1 MKRYTRTF
9 RRHKLLVLAPVV
21 LSLLVALGSV
31 VVSSRVYQAQGTLWA
46 DAPVPDSSTVLSESP
61 PSPSPAAQQAS
72 VLSEL
77 FTTDQ
82 FLTDVG
88 RRSPWAAYLRQHPG
102 AVGTVFASL
111 QKDTTVSVLGP
122 QVISVVY
129 QSSDPTT
136 TAPMARAIMNAF
148 VAELVSLQ
156 RTRDEQQITYDKQNL
171 QTTSSALSS
180 TQSLLS
186 RYLAVH
192 PQQPGATLDPTVTQ
206 LSGNVA
212 TAEQLY
218 GSAVADYNSSE
229 LALSSV
235 NDSSQLHV
243 IDQPAVAR
251 ILSDKRKIAYAG
263 IGGLFAGLVISVLLL
278 SWLVANDTSPRDA
291 EDVEDELGLT
301 VVGSIEQASSLR
313 QADRDAS

>member
-21 LSLLVALGSV
+21 LALLVALGFV
-31 VVSSRVYQAQGTLWA
+31 VASPRNYLAQGTLWA
-46 DAPVPDSSTVLSESP
+46 DAPVPDSSSVVSQSP

-77 FTTDQ
+77 MATDQ
-82 FLTDVG
+82 FLANVG
-88 RRSPWAAYLRQHPG
+88 QRSPWAAYLRRHPG
-102 AVGTVFASL
+102 AVDSVFASL
-111 QKDTTVSVLGP
+111 QKDTAVSVLGP

-136 TAPMARAIMNAF
+136 TAPMVRAIMNAF

-180 TQSLLS
+180 AQVQLS
-186 RYLAVH
+186 TYLAAH

-212 TAEQLY
+212 SAEQLY
-218 GSAVADYNSSE
+218 GTAVADYNSSE

-251 ILSDKRKIAYAG
+251 LQSDKRKIAYGG
-263 IGGLFAGLVISVLLL
+263 IGGLFAGLVISLLLL
-278 SWLVANDTSPRDA
+278 SWLVANDNSPRDA

-301 VVGSIEQASSLR
+301 VVGSMEQLSSLR
-313 QADRDAS
+313 QPNRDAS